1 MSRSVPGRRCDM
13 EQLRVGIVGS
23 GLMGREIATYLAE
36 HGYPV
41 LLKGRKQS
49 DIDQFLDT
57 IRKMLLKQLRW
68 GKISHSEFE
77 LRMASINGTVQFD
90 HRFSEVDIIVE
101 SVLEDLDVKR
111 QVFQQIEATCSDDTI
126 LCTNT
131 STLSVSEIAHVLRN
145 KRRFLGTHFFQPA
158 RYFKFIEIVPT
169 METSNTALQSAC
181 SLARGIGKKT
191 LMVTDSPGFFFN
203 RIMMTSYLEA
213 YRALESGEYGIDQ
226 IDTMFKKSNFLLGP
240 LHSTD
245 MTGVDIFLHSALN
258 LNRVMPERFDVPV
271 ILQMMVEIGRL
282 GKKSGKGFYNYE
294 SDMEID
300 REILAILEECRRRR
314 SSSTPA
320 LFSLEQCL
328 LRIMNEATYCVQE
341 GIVDLEDAESIL
353 RSFPSFAFTHGLFT
367 YMDEVG
373 IDVIVD
379 KLRALE
385 RAVGERFTPAPM
397 LVELRK
403 KGLTGSKKGRG
414 FFQHV

>member
-1 MSRSVPGRRCDM
+1 M

-77 LRMASINGTVQFD
+77 SRMASINGTVQFD

-131 STLSVSEIAHVLRN
+131 STLSVGEIAHVLRD

-158 RYFKFIEIVPT
+158 IYFKFIEIVPT
-169 METSNTALQSAC
+169 VETSNSALQSAC

-191 LMVTDSPGFFFN
+191 LMVADSPGVFFN
-203 RIMMTSYLEA
+203 RIMIAGYLEV

-245 MTGVDIFLHSALN
+245 MTGVDILLHSALN
-258 LNRVMPERFDVPV
+258 LNRVMPQRFDVPV
-271 ILQMMVEIGRL
+271 ILQKMVEIGRL

-294 SDMEID
+294 SDPEID
-300 REILAILEECRRRR
+300 REILAILEEFKIKR
-314 SSSTPA
+314 SSHIPA

-328 LRIMNEATYCVQE
+328 LRIMNEAVYCVQE

-353 RSFPSFAFTHGLFT
+353 RSVPPFAFTHGLFT
-367 YMDEVG
+367 YMDDVG

-379 KLRALE
+379 KLLALQ

-397 LVELRK
+397 LVELQH
-403 KGLTGSKKGRG
+403 KGLTGAKKGRG
-414 FFQHV
+414 FFKHV